1 MSFKFEPVAMVWDG
15 SAMIPLDRFRG
26 LASRQFRP
34 GMEYAL
40 VPHRGRSEKAH
51 GLYFKCIEL
60 AWKNL
65 PDEHRIRN
73 DGADRYPTSEH
84 LRKAALIE
92 EGFADEHSM
101 ICDNEA
107 KARATAALCRALD
120 GYAIIKVN
128 GIIVTVWTAK
138 SQSHHAMGHEAFTES
153 MNKVLE
159 NLSNKLG
166 ISSQQLTEEA
176 KSAMVRQGT
185 S

>member
-1 MSFKFEPVAMVWDG
+1 MKIEAVAFVWDG

-34 GMEYAL
+34 GTEYSLA
-40 VPHRGRSEKAH
+40 PHRGRSEKAH
-51 GLYFKCIEL
+51 GLYFKCVEL

-65 PDEHRIRN
+65 PDEHRLRA
-73 DGADRYPTSEH
+73 DGTDRYPTSEH
-84 LRKAALIE
+84 LRKAVLVQ
-92 EGFADEHSM
+92 EGYADEHSM

-107 KARATAALCRALD
+107 KAMSTAALCRALD

-138 SQSHHAMGHEAFTES
+138 SQSHHAMGHDAFTES
-153 MNKVLE
+153 MNKVLD
-159 NLSNKLG
+159 NLADKLG